1 MTSSIFLDSFKFNEL
16 LKETN
21 KRIEFLLTNVKQ
33 PLTQDGKVLPEKS
46 LHLLLQLMEPRNQ
59 HEKMLYEVI
68 FNAVLKAEGY
78 SAGAGYLCLVLFNQM
93 LSEFLRG
100 RKTSLQEIFEFYDQ
114 KILNE
119 PIVSFLKNEKEIEE
133 LCLQL
138 TDQNKELTRLV
149 TQAVELAGLQGSIHV
164 EKGEGLNHLVELGSG
179 YNFDIE
185 QLGLFS
191 LTKTWHEKNVKVMIV
206 EGVIESVSEI
216 ETILMKSIETK
227 IPLLVVCQGYS
238 EEVIGTLKVNYDR
251 KLFNIFPIKT
261 LPDLNGINVLNDIA
275 AACGVKNVTSSLKGE
290 LVSTIKY
297 EDLPLVDEIRIHNK
311 ILSVENPKS
320 KFDVNEQLRFL
331 IQKRNEVQHSVTVYD
346 LDSLYNKRI
355 QSLLSHN
362 VSIKLRKLS
371 PAEEAYYKSKIDV
384 TLRTLKSVLSHG
396 TVSLVGPL
404 EERIKSSVGTV
415 PRLTAWSALHFSK
428 KVLES
433 LGSVGGAV
441 VINDEE

>member
-33 PLTQDGKVLPEKS
+33 PLTQTGKAIPEKS
-46 LHLLLQLMEPRNQ
+46 LHLLLELMQPRNQ

-93 LSEFLRG
+93 LTEFLT
-100 RKTSLQEIFEFYDQ
+100 KSNDSKNLSSIFQFYETV
-114 KILNE
+114 ISTN
-119 PIVSFLKNEKEIEE
+119 PIVSFLKTEKEIEE

-138 TDQNKELTRLV
+138 TDGNKEITKLI

-164 EKGEGLNHLVELGSG
+164 ETSEGMNHLVELGSG

-206 EGVIESVSEI
+206 EGVLESVSEI

-227 IPLLVVCQGYS
+227 IPLLIVCQGYS

-251 KLFNIFPIKT
+251 KVFNIFPIKT

-290 LVSTIKY
+290 MVSTIKY
-297 EDLPLVDEIRIHNK
+297 DDLPLVEEIRIHNK
-311 ILSVENPKS
+311 VLCVENPKS

-331 IQKRNEVQHSVTVYD
+331 IQKRNEVQHSTTVYD

-362 VSIKLRKLS
+362 VTIKLRKLS
-371 PAEEAYYKSKIDV
+371 PAEEVFFKSKIDV

-396 TVSLVGPL
+396 TVSLAGPL
-404 EERIKSSVGTV
+404 EERIKRSVGTV
-415 PRLTAWSALHFSK
+415 PRLTAWNALHFSK

-433 LGSVGGAV
+433 LVTVGGAV
-441 VINDEE
+441 VLE